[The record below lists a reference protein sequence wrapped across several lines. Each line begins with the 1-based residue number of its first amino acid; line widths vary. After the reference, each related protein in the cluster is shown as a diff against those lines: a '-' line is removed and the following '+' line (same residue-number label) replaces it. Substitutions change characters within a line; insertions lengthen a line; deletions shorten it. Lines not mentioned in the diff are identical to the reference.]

1 MRANNSFREKIVEG
15 DLSKGILSLAVPMVV
30 ANAANNVFSLTD
42 MYFVGKLGSMAVA
55 AVGMAAI
62 VNMATITL
70 LVGIATAT
78 RAMISRYIGANDFDA
93 AHRSAVGS
101 IFFGALISITIAIFG
116 VAFAKIVLILMG
128 AKGEL
133 LTASTNYLII
143 MMLGSFTA
151 VFVFIMN
158 AIFQGAGDSKTP
170 MIITIS
176 AVALNIVLDPMFIF
190 GIGFFP
196 KWGINGAAFA
206 TVLSRFIAALTGF
219 FLLVRGVNAFKIHLS
234 HFKTDIPTLKR
245 FLHIGVPGGG
255 QVLLGNFM
263 GFIMMRIATSFGI
276 YATAAYTIGIRL
288 NMMALL
294 PGYALGNAIATI
306 VGQNLG
312 AGKIERAKNGAIIGV
327 KFYEI
332 LVIPLGILYYLL
344 APNIV
349 RLFTND
355 GATILLGAKYLRI
368 VPFSYPFFAIG
379 AILMRAINGAG
390 HTRPAF
396 VVQFVAMYLI
406 QFPLA
411 LVLTK
416 TFGAIGIWWA
426 IFAGM
431 TTQGIIILPYFLS
444 MKWATVG
451 KWKEK
456 SSGGV

>member
-1 MRANNSFREKIVEG
+1 MKLNNSFRKKIVEG
-15 DLSKGILSLAVPMVV
+15 NLKKGILSLAVPMMV
-30 ANAANNVFSLTD
+30 ANAAQNIFSLTD
-42 MYFVGKLGSMAVA
+42 MYFVGKLGSIAVA

-70 LVGIATAT
+70 LVGVAVAT
-78 RAMISRYIGANDFDA
+78 RAMISRYIGANDFDN

-101 IFFGALISITIAIFG
+101 IIFGISISIIIAVLG
-116 VAFAKIVLILMG
+116 TTFAKIILILMG

-133 LTASTNYLII
+133 LSFSTDYLII
-143 MMLGSFTA
+143 MMLGSFSM

-158 AIFQGAGDSKTP
+158 AIFQGAGDAKTP
-170 MIITIS
+170 MLITLS

-190 GIGFFP
+190 GIGSFP

-206 TVLSRFIAALTGF
+206 TVLSRFIAAIAGF
-219 FLLVRGVNAFKIHLS
+219 LILIRGVNAFKIHLS

-245 FLHIGVPGGG
+245 FLHIGIPGGG
-255 QVLLGNFM
+255 QALLANLM
-263 GFIMMRIATSFGI
+263 GFVMMRIATTFGI

-294 PGYALGNAIATI
+294 PGFALGNAIATT

-312 AGKIERAKNGAIIGV
+312 AYKIARAKNGAILGV

-332 LVIPLGILYYLL
+332 LVIPLGIVYYFL

-349 RLFTND
+349 ALFTND
-355 GATILLGAKYLRI
+355 ADTIALGARYLRI
-368 VPFSYPFFAIG
+368 VPLSYPIYAIG
-379 AILMRAINGAG
+379 GIFMRAINGAG
-390 HTRPAF
+390 HTMASF
-396 VVQFVAMYLI
+396 WVQFVAMYLI

-416 TFGAIGIWWA
+416 MFGAVGIWWA

-431 TTQGIIILPYFLS
+431 FSQGIIILPYFFS

-451 KWKEK
+451 KWQENKN
-456 SSGGV
+456 